1 MCIFSEKNKDVV
13 VVVVV
18 VVDIIY
24 QELPCLVTSSFSVM
38 IKKPYASLR
47 FYFHQI

>member
-1 MCIFSEKNKDVV
+1 MRIFSEKNKDVV
-13 VVVVV
+13 VS
-18 VVDIIY
+18 VDIIY